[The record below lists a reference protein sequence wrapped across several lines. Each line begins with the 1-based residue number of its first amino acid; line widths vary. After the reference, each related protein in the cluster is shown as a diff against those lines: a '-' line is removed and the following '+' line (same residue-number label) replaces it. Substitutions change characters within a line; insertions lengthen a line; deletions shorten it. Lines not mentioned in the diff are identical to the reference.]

1 MNNKILYLIIG
12 LLTNSLFTLFF
23 LIMTYASIGKIEFG
37 YLTGLFIFENIL
49 IIFDLSINN
58 YVIKS
63 ISTENIKSKKKIIS
77 YFLKKIIIFSVIFYI
92 FNYFFLK
99 EIFWD
104 KIINDNKN
112 LILFITFVIPFIIIT
127 RIFINFL
134 RAILIGNSNQIKTAK
149 IQIIGSFLKFIIF
162 IFFLFFFKTI
172 QGLLIA
178 YLLCYLAEL
187 LLYIIATYKKFNIN
201 LFLFYRND
209 KIENNYNFYYLK
221 YFFLLSLSIICF
233 FNIDRVYLS
242 YKATPN
248 ILGEYN
254 FIRTL
259 LLGFFIL
266 SSAYF
271 YTLLPDISGLMKNN
285 RIIKKKILQSFISL
299 NVILIFSI
307 VICIFFFEK
316 FIYDFKLVSF
326 FKIENFLIFKIIL
339 IATYFNMVGQI
350 FLSFQIASSYLKV
363 PTLINFVIFILSLIF
378 INQIFIN
385 YNIEGVAILYLL
397 MNITSLLTNALL
409 LNLFYGKI
417 FTTKLF
423 YNFFKNTI
431 YYFALAIIIMNFIN
445 YYVYSFSKVI
455 FYFFLSVI
463 FFFAFYKSQKY
474 LKS

>member
-1 MNNKILYLIIG
+1 MLYIQYKKYNLLIKSQMNNKILYLIIG

-285 RIIKKKILQSFISL
+285 RIIKKKFY
-299 NVILIFSI
+299 
-307 VICIFFFEK
+307 K
-316 FIYDFKLVSF
+316 VSF
-326 FKIENFLIFKIIL
+326 
-339 IATYFNMVGQI
+339 
-350 FLSFQIASSYLKV
+350 
-363 PTLINFVIFILSLIF
+363 
-378 INQIFIN
+378 
-385 YNIEGVAILYLL
+385 LL
-397 MNITSLLTNALL
+397 M
-409 LNLFYGKI
+409 
-417 FTTKLF
+417 
-423 YNFFKNTI
+423 
-431 YYFALAIIIMNFIN
+431 
-445 YYVYSFSKVI
+445 
-455 FYFFLSVI
+455 
-463 FFFAFYKSQKY
+463 
-474 LKS
+474 